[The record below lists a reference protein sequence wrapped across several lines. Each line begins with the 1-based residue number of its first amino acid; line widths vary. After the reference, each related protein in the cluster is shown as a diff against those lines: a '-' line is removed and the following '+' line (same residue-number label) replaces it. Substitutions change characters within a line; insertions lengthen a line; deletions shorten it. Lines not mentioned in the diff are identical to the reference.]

1 DGARQNRCQARGD
14 YPRTPE
20 PPFDDGA
27 ASEPALLKKH
37 NLIPPDNAQER
48 HLDPRPEG
56 RIDQRTARD
65 SGRRGHAPPNEACT
79 RAGETLLVQV
89 SQADVV
95 VNLLIF
101 LMATF
106 LGTELIRHV
115 ARLLHTPL
123 MSLTNAIS
131 SVSIVAALI
140 VMVGPKNDFIL
151 TLVTVAVALAATNIV
166 SGFMITDRILRL
178 FRRRQRK

>member
-1 DGARQNRCQARGD
+1 MVG
-14 YPRTPE
+14 
-20 PPFDDGA
+20 
-27 ASEPALLKKH
+27 
-37 NLIPPDNAQER
+37 
-48 HLDPRPEG
+48 
-56 RIDQRTARD
+56 
-65 SGRRGHAPPNEACT
+65 
-79 RAGETLLVQV
+79 V

-101 LMATF
+101 LIATS

-115 ARLLHTPL
+115 SRLLHTPL

>member
-1 DGARQNRCQARGD
+1 VVG
-14 YPRTPE
+14 
-20 PPFDDGA
+20 
-27 ASEPALLKKH
+27 
-37 NLIPPDNAQER
+37 
-48 HLDPRPEG
+48 
-56 RIDQRTARD
+56 
-65 SGRRGHAPPNEACT
+65 
-79 RAGETLLVQV
+79 V

-115 ARLLHTPL
+115 SRLLHTPL